1 MSFNRSFSHI
11 NFTFLNITMTPIP
24 HVGKKHVFV
33 PIAPVN
39 VSVSLINIE
48 QNGHTWCHCATVI
61 NRPFVNICSDE
72 RTSYITDFT
81 GSVWMESKLGP
92 FSTTGKSSWHRRQY
106 MTIWPD
112 RFKTGLCSVSWP
124 LFLKL
129 AVAALRG
136 CYGTWNVIFCGP
148 TWPKVLCRIA
158 LGLLIRYNLKR
169 DSVQFLCIIDWPS
182 NGKVSHACYIYSYSL
197 QQS

>member
-112 RFKTGLCSVSWP
+112 RFKTGLCQYPHLCFWNWLWP
-124 LFLKL
+124 HCG
-129 AVAALRG
+129 AIIARG
-136 CYGTWNVIFCGP
+136 MSSCVCLYVT
-148 TWPKVLCRIA
+148 
-158 LGLLIRYNLKR
+158 
-169 DSVQFLCIIDWPS
+169 
-182 NGKVSHACYIYSYSL
+182 
-197 QQS
+197 QSPL